1 MYDIK
6 NLNIWKKE
14 ETKTAPAQAYLQS
27 DLSELNLPLRAFHC
41 LKRAGCS
48 TVGDVISLM
57 ENDDGALR
65 RIRNL
70 GAKSEEDIKEALELY
85 RKQFPDD
92 AQTNRGGKMRR
103 TLIRPARQV
112 WDSSIRSFRLSQRS
126 LAQLEDK
133 GIHTVRD
140 LYDTDPEQEPGWY
153 AVRELLEKIADSAT

>member
-1 MYDIK
+1 MYDIR

-14 ETKTAPAQAYLQS
+14 ETKTAPAEAYLKS

-57 ENDDGALR
+57 EDDDGALR

-85 RKQFPDD
+85 RKQFP
-92 AQTNRGGKMRR
+92 
-103 TLIRPARQV
+103 
-112 WDSSIRSFRLSQRS
+112 
-126 LAQLEDK
+126 EDVK
-133 GIHTVRD
+133 SH
-140 LYDTDPEQEPGWY
+140 PW
-153 AVRELLEKIADSAT
+153 